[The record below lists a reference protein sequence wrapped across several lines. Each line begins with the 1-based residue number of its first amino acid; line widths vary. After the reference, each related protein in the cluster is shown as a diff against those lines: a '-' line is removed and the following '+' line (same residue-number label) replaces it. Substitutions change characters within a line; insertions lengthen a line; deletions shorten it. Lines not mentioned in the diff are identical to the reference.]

1 MLNAWKSIAVF
12 LDDAD
17 KEDEV
22 LSYAARLARQYDAH
36 LIGIYSINSLA
47 DEDTFSGFARGGPAI
62 RSVVERR
69 RTAGEEAASA
79 MGARLAAIA
88 QKHSISVEFRVLWN
102 SEDTANAAK
111 HSLHCDLVVVAA
123 PERQSGLPESASAER
138 ILFETG
144 VPVLIV
150 PEGWAA
156 SEPVKKVL
164 VAWNASKE
172 SRRAVADAM
181 PFIASAA
188 EVTLVVVDAEAR
200 TGNHGENPGADAAL
214 ALARHGAKVNVEQI
228 DSEGRSVQEVLLAR
242 ATALHCDLVVIGA
255 YSRARTAQLIFGGVT
270 RSLLAT
276 STVPLFVS
284 R

>member
-1 MLNAWKSIAVF
+1 MSTWKSIAVF

-22 LSYAARLARQYDAH
+22 LSYAARLAHQYDAH
-36 LIGIYSINSLA
+36 LIGIYSINSLP
-47 DEDTFSGFARGGPAI
+47 DQHTFSGYARGEAAI
-62 RSVVERR
+62 RSVIERR
-69 RTAGEEAASA
+69 RSSGQEAASA

-88 QKHSISVEFRVLWN
+88 REHSVSVEFRVLWN
-102 SEDTANAAK
+102 TEDTANAAM

-123 PERQSGLPESASAER
+123 PARQTGLPESANAER

-150 PEGWAA
+150 PEGWMS
-156 SEPVKKVL
+156 SEPVKNVM

-181 PFIASAA
+181 PFIATAA
-188 EVTLVVVDAEAR
+188 EVTLVVVDAEAGR
-200 TGNHGENPGADAAL
+200 GNHGEEPGADAAH

-228 DSEGRSVQEVLLAR
+228 VSDGRSVDQVLLEK
-242 ATALHCDLVVIGA
+242 ATALGCDLVVIGA
-255 YSRARTAQLIFGGVT
+255 YSHARTSQLIFGGVT
-270 RSLLAT
+270 RRLLAT
-276 STVPLFVS
+276 STVPLFIS